1 MAIKQLRKEINDFI
15 NRNVTIVEGYDF
27 NQYDT
32 IKRIHLYMNDQFL
45 EAGDD
50 RIFHNIV
57 KYRREAIAR
66 FLDIDSKDI
75 RLLPT
80 NPKSYYSTLFLEQEL
95 KHWLKKNKFGK
106 LLNDMATE
114 LATYGS
120 CVLRKTKDG
129 AEIVDLRRLFLDPS
143 VKDIKDSRFITLKHF
158 LTPSELKA
166 KIKDGWDA
174 DAIDRIIEAV
184 EDRDSEAPE
193 SYEQDGQQSGGVST
207 TLIEVYERF
216 GELSDDE
223 LEEVG
228 LESDDEFA
236 RTHVIYAEPGLFK
249 SMVGQDSKTYL
260 EDKSEVLYA
269 KIWKGDYPFK
279 DAHYSKTAGR
289 WLGIGVVEDL
299 FNAQERVNEIEN
311 QKRVSME
318 LSSLHLF
325 QTQDSSILQNVL
337 TDLQNGDLIQSKT
350 GINPIATE
358 ERNLSAF
365 RDEFDSWNVLADRI
379 SFANDLITGNAI
391 PTSTPATNA
400 VIQNTNATSVFLF
413 KRQNFSLF
421 LQEFFNEL
429 VLPQCLK
436 DLSGEHILRFVGDPA
451 QLEAID
457 EVEINDAIVKKILDA
472 GRPLIPEEIE
482 AVKFTVKEKMSRTG
496 NERFLKIKENLYG
509 DLEFEFDIIITNEQ
523 ENIQI
528 LQQNTFSLLQ
538 SLIQAQ
544 ASGVDMLQDPL
555 FKTMFLDYA
564 QKSGLNPAK
573 LELAAG
579 RRQTQPVGG
588 QLAGAN
594 TQPLTQSIDDLLKQT
609 NERINEQGTTGT
621 TA

>member
-1 MAIKQLRKEINDFI
+1 MAMQQIRNEIDDFLYRDI
-15 NRNVTIVEGYDF
+15 DIVEGYSF

-32 IKRIHLYMNDQFL
+32 IKRVHLYMNDQF
-45 EAGDD
+45 ETGGDD

-66 FLDIDSKDI
+66 FLDIDTKDI

-129 AEIVDLRRLFLDPS
+129 ADIVDLRYLFLDPS
-143 VKDIKDSRFITLKHF
+143 VKNITDSRFITLKHF
-158 LTPSELKA
+158 MTPSELKA
-166 KIKDGWDA
+166 KVKDGWDA
-174 DAIDRIIEAV
+174 EAIDRIIDAV
-184 EDRDSEAPE
+184 ENKQTNSQI
-193 SYEQDGQQSGGVST
+193 SYEGDGEQSGVSSAP
-207 TLIEVYERF
+207 LIEVYERF
-216 GELSDDE
+216 GEISEDE
-223 LEEVG
+223 AQAIGLDTEE
-228 LESDDEFA
+228 EFV
-236 RTHVIYAEPGLFK
+236 RTHIICAEPFLK
-249 SMVGQDSKTYL
+249 EMVTGQDNKQYA
-260 EDKSEVLYA
+260 EDKSEVLY
-269 KIWKGDYPFK
+269 KKVWKGDYPFR

-299 FNAQERVNEIEN
+299 FNAQERINEIEN

-325 QTQDSSILQNVL
+325 QTADNTVLQNVL
-337 TDLQNGDLIQSKT
+337 TDLQNGDLIQSKS
-350 GINPIATE
+350 GITPIMNE
-358 ERNLSAF
+358 ERNLGAF
-365 RDEFDSWNVLADRI
+365 QNEYDSWNVLADRV
-379 SFANDLITGNAI
+379 SFASDLVTGNAI
-391 PTSTPATNA
+391 PASTPATNA

-451 QLEAID
+451 QLEVID
-457 EVEINDAIVKKILDA
+457 EVEINDAIINKILEV
-472 GRPLIPEEIE
+472 GRPIQAEEIE
-482 AVKFTVKEKMSRTG
+482 AVKFTVKEQMSRTG
-496 NERFLKIKENLYG
+496 NERFLKIKENLYD

-523 ENIQI
+523 ENLQI
-528 LQQNTFSLLQ
+528 TQQNTFSLLQ

-544 ASGVDMLQDPL
+544 ASGVDMLADPL

-579 RRQTQPVGG
+579 RRQTAPVGG
-588 QLAGAN
+588 QLQGQTA
-594 TQPLTQSIDDLLKQT
+594 QPLTQSIDDLLKKT
-609 NERINEQGTTGT
+609 NERINEQG
-621 TA
+621 

>member
-1 MAIKQLRKEINDFI
+1 MAIEQLRREIDDFI
-15 NRNVTIVEGYDF
+15 NRDIDIVEGYSF
-27 NQYDT
+27 SQYDT
-32 IKRIHLYMNDQFL
+32 IKRIHLYMNDQF
-45 EAGDD
+45 ETGGDD

-129 AEIVDLRRLFLDPS
+129 AEIVDLRRLFIDPS
-143 VKDIKDSRFITLKHF
+143 VKNIVDSRFITIKHF

-174 DAIDRIIEAV
+174 EAIDRIIESVKENDESNSAI
-184 EDRDSEAPE
+184 
-193 SYEQDGQQSGGVST
+193 SYEDDGIQSGVTSVR
-207 TLIEVYERF
+207 LIEVYERF
-216 GELSDDE
+216 GELEKDDFETVGIKSDNDFE
-223 LEEVG
+223 RVHCIIAEPNLFSQKIGQDNKAYLEEK
-228 LESDDEFA
+228 
-236 RTHVIYAEPGLFK
+236 AEI
-249 SMVGQDSKTYL
+249 
-260 EDKSEVLYA
+260 LYS
-269 KIWKGDYPFK
+269 KIWKGDYPFR

-325 QTQDSSILQNVL
+325 QTPDNSILQNVL
-337 TDLQNGDLIQSKT
+337 TDLQNGDLIQSKS
-350 GINPIATE
+350 GITPIANE
-358 ERNLSAF
+358 ERNFGAF
-365 RDEFDSWNVLADRI
+365 QNEYDSWNVLADRI

-451 QLEAID
+451 QLEVID
-457 EVEINDAIVKKILDA
+457 EVEINDAIVNRILEL
-472 GRPLIPEEIE
+472 GRPIQAEEIE
-482 AVKFTVKEKMSRTG
+482 AIKFSVKEQMSRTG
-496 NERFLKIKENLYG
+496 NERFLKIKENLYD

-579 RRQTQPVGG
+579 RRQTQPAGG
-588 QLAGAN
+588 QLQGQPV
-594 TQPLTQSIDDLLKQT
+594 QPLTQSIDDLLQKT
-609 NERINEQGTTGT
+609 NERINEQG
-621 TA
+621 